1 MEKKPSKRKSSTNK
15 ARKIPRTKRTPG
27 SDKPSHV
34 TDRYW
39 LHAFRKKGKYPEATE
54 NSGKWLVFVKVNEL
68 AEAWERIKKA
78 TEEGLLGDSAKV
90 GTMRPNPHG
99 KDTDSKVICVYTY
112 DWTDEA
118 DVRRIRENLRKIG
131 IINKIPYKADED
143 TSKGKYAVRGDKRI
157 SKYYE

>member
-1 MEKKPSKRKSSTNK
+1 MEKNRLKGNHQTNK

-39 LHAFRKKGKYPEATE
+39 LHAFRKKGK
-54 NSGKWLVFVKVNEL
+54 FVKVNEL
-68 AEAWERIKKA
+68 DEAWERIKKA
-78 TEEGLLGDSAKV
+78 TEDGLLGDSAKV